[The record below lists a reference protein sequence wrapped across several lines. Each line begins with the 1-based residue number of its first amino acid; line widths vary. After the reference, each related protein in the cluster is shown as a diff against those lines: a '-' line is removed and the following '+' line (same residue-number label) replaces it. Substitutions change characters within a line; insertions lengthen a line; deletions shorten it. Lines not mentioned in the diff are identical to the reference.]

1 MKKLKVM
8 VSHLEIRDASLVLGQ
23 SVQAVK
29 LSLEQAMNFRDRFKS
44 FEEMRDFYGSDKVLK
59 EGEQYDGYIAVR
71 NSFCAEVVA
80 MNGVLEKRN
89 DAHLWQSNPDMKT
102 AIEKGFAYFCTYYH
116 EKGRCAGKFRYVWT
130 FGDCRFDDW
139 ANKLRKLGYLNGE
152 DPKELSET
160 LKEKLIKGAINDE
173 ICELTESEHHV
184 LKTYLGTYY
193 KDFFIE
199 F

>member
-8 VSHLEIRDASLVLGQ
+8 VSHLEIHDASLVLGQ
-23 SVQAVK
+23 TIQAVK
-29 LSLEQAMNFRDRFKS
+29 LSFEQAMNFRDRFKS

-59 EGEQYDGYIAVR
+59 EGEPYNGYIAVR
-71 NSFCAEVVA
+71 NPFYTEIIA
-80 MNGVLEKRN
+80 MNGFLEKKT
-89 DAHLWQSNPDMKT
+89 DAGLWADYYTKSAVEQ
-102 AIEKGFAYFCTYYH
+102 GHVYCCTYQYAT
-116 EKGRCAGKFRYVWT
+116 GPGAGKFRYVWN
-130 FGDCRFDDW
+130 FGDCRFADW

-152 DPKELSET
+152 EPEELSEA